1 MKQILY
7 FEFIISGCGPL
18 DSVQCISNPCD
29 NSMCPAYP
37 NAVCEVDTCGDCSAR
52 YYNNELTEVTD
63 MCGMCICE
71 DML

>member
-1 MKQILY
+1 
-7 FEFIISGCGPL
+7 
-18 DSVQCISNPCD
+18 
-29 NSMCPAYP
+29 MCPAYP